1 MDLQHAGGHEVV
13 LYTRAGCCLCED
25 AKQAVAA
32 ARAQVAFTY
41 REVDIDADPALFAL
55 HRYDIPVIEV
65 DGRRA
70 FKHRVAAA
78 ALVERLRR

>member
-1 MDLQHAGGHEVV
+1 MHDVV
-13 LYTRAGCCLCED
+13 LYTREGCSLCED
-25 AKQAVAA
+25 AKEAIER
-32 ARAQVAFTY
+32 ARAQVPFAF
-41 REVDIDADPALFAL
+41 REVDIDSDPTLFAA

-70 FKHRVAAA
+70 FKHRVSSD

>member
-1 MDLQHAGGHEVV
+1 MPEQEHEVV
-13 LYTRAGCCLCED
+13 LYTRAGCCLCES
-25 AKQAVAA
+25 AKEAIAQARRTVSFA
-32 ARAQVAFTY
+32 Y
-41 REVDIDADPALFAL
+41 REVDIDGDPRLFAA

-65 DGRRA
+65 DGNRA

>member
-1 MDLQHAGGHEVV
+1 LPEREHEVV
-13 LYTRAGCCLCED
+13 LYTRAGCCLCES
-25 AKQAVAA
+25 AKEAIAQARRTVSFA
-32 ARAQVAFTY
+32 Y
-41 REVDIDADPALFAL
+41 REVDIDGDPRLFAA

-65 DGRRA
+65 DGNRA